1 MRARITAT
9 GSYLPEKVLTNFD
22 LEKMMDTSDEWIRTR
37 TGIRERHIAAENE
50 ATSDMVAK
58 AIQNLCERHNISP
71 EEFDM
76 IIVATDT
83 PDTIYPSTACW
94 VQKHLK
100 LKNRATAFDMEAG
113 CTGWLYGL
121 ELSTALIESGKAR
134 KILLAGAETMSKA
147 VNWNDRATAV
157 LFGDGAGAT
166 LIEPS
171 DNDDAGILSTYTGAD
186 GNLAPLLYQPAGG
199 SRMPASDETVEK
211 KLHSVSMA
219 GNEVFRY
226 AVRYMQMSAEIAL
239 EKAGITGEDV
249 SIFIPHQ
256 ANFRI
261 IDATCKRVGVPLSKT
276 YITIDRIANI
286 SAGTIPISLD
296 LAIQEG
302 KIKKGDIILM
312 DAFGGGFTWGAA
324 VVRW

>member
-1 MRARITAT
+1 
-9 GSYLPEKVLTNFD
+9 
-22 LEKMMDTSDEWIRTR
+22 
-37 TGIRERHIAAENE
+37 
-50 ATSDMVAK
+50 
-58 AIQNLCERHNISP
+58 
-71 EEFDM
+71 M

-83 PDTIYPSTACW
+83 PDTAYPSTGCW
-94 VQKHLK
+94 VQKYLK
-100 LKNRATAFDMEAG
+100 LKNKIPAFDMEAG

-121 ELSTALIESGKAR
+121 ELSAALVESGRAK

-147 VNWNDRATAV
+147 VDWEDRATAV

-171 DNDDAGILSTYTGAD
+171 DDDTGILSTYIGAD
-186 GNLAPLLYQPAGG
+186 GNLASLLYQPAGG
-199 SRMPASDETVEK
+199 SRMPASEETIAK

-219 GNEVFRY
+219 GNEVFRC

-239 EKAGITGEDV
+239 RKAGITGDDV

-256 ANFRI
+256 ANLRI

-296 LAIQEG
+296 MAIQEG
-302 KIKKGDIILM
+302 KIKEGDIILM

>member
-1 MRARITAT
+1 MRAKITAIS
-9 GSYLPEKVLTNFD
+9 SYLPEKVLTNFD
-22 LEKMMDTSDEWIRTR
+22 LEKIMDTSDEWIRTR
-37 TGIRERHIAAENE
+37 TGISERHIAAENE

-58 AIQNLCERHNISP
+58 AIQNLCEKHNISP
-71 EEFDM
+71 DEFDM
-76 IIVATDT
+76 MIVATDT

-100 LKNRATAFDMEAG
+100 MSKKVPAFDMEAG

-121 ELSTALIESGKAR
+121 EISAGLIESGRAK

-147 VNWNDRATAV
+147 VNWDDRATAV
-157 LFGDGAGAT
+157 LFGDGAGAV

-171 DNDDAGILSTYTGAD
+171 EDETGILSTYIGAE
-186 GNLAPLLYQPAGG
+186 GALAHLLYQPAGG
-199 SRMPASDETVEK
+199 SRIPASK
-211 KLHSVSMA
+211 KTIEEGLHGVHMA

-239 EKAGITGEDV
+239 KKAGLTGEDI

-256 ANFRI
+256 ANLRI

-276 YITIDRIANI
+276 YITIDKIANI

-296 LAIQEG
+296 MAVKEG
-302 KIKKGDIILM
+302 KIKKDDIILL

-324 VVRW
+324 VIRW

>member
-1 MRARITAT
+1 MRAKITAT

-22 LEKMMDTSDEWIRTR
+22 LEKVMDTSDEWIRTR
-37 TGIRERHIAAENE
+37 TGIRERHIAADNE

-83 PDTIYPSTACW
+83 PDTAYPSTACW

-100 LKNRATAFDMEAG
+100 LKNKVPAFDMEAG

-121 ELSTALIESGKAR
+121 EVSAGLIESGRAK

-147 VNWNDRATAV
+147 VNWDDRATAV

-166 LIEPS
+166 LIELTE
-171 DNDDAGILSTYTGAD
+171 DDSGILSTYIGAN
-186 GNLAPLLYQPAGG
+186 GTLAHLLYQPAGG
-199 SRMPASDETVEK
+199 SRMPASEKTVKES
-211 KLHSVSMA
+211 LHSVYMA

-226 AVRYMQMSAEIAL
+226 AVRYMQMSAEKAL
-239 EKAGITGEDV
+239 ERAGLRAEDV

-256 ANFRI
+256 ANQRI

-296 LAIQEG
+296 LAIQEDRV
-302 KIKKGDIILM
+302 KKGDIVLM